1 MTIEELKSIVKAE
14 IAEQR
19 EIEEICENT
28 THYYVFF
35 KAKSEWDTGA
45 IGISVDKITKKIKY
59 EIGYGLPK
67 DLVKIA

>member
-28 THYYVFF
+28 THYYVF
-35 KAKSEWDTGA
+35 
-45 IGISVDKITKKIKY
+45 
-59 EIGYGLPK
+59 
-67 DLVKIA
+67 

>member
-1 MTIEELKSIVKAE
+1 MAIEELKSIVKAE

-28 THYYVFF
+28 THYYVF

-45 IGISVDKITKKIKY
+45 IGISVDKITKKFKY

-67 DLVKIA
+67 DLVKIT

>member
-28 THYYVFF
+28 THYYVFL
-35 KAKSEWDTGA
+35 KQNQN
-45 IGISVDKITKKIKY
+45 GI
-59 EIGYGLPK
+59 
-67 DLVKIA
+67 LVQ